1 MGSYRNCNSRYN
13 LTFILMNCWWQ
24 DAYESQMHW
33 SWDPDRVRANA
44 KGKREQIY
52 MDEYSWMKLMRDIRR
67 LKTTE

>member
-1 MGSYRNCNSRYN
+1 MK
-13 LTFILMNCWWQ
+13 CWWQ

-33 SWDPDRVRANA
+33 SWDPDRVRAKA

-67 LKTTE
+67 IKTTE